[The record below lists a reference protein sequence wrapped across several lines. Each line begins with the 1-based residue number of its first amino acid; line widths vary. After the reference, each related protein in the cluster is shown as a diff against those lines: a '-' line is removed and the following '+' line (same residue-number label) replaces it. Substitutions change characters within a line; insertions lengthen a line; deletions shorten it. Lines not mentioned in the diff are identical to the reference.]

1 MQTGRILKAGLA
13 VGVVMN
19 VWDFV
24 FNTWLAPMMGMAQP
38 AMMKDM
44 ADMPIPMLVVAD
56 FVAALV
62 LVWFLDKVRG
72 AFGPGAKGG
81 ATFGL
86 YVGIVAAFPTWI
98 MMHLLMKDWP

>member
-1 MQTGRILKAGLA
+1 
-13 VGVVMN
+13 
-19 VWDFV
+19 
-24 FNTWLAPMMGMAQP
+24 
-38 AMMKDM
+38 MMKDM

-56 FVAALV
+56 FVAGLV

-98 MMHLLMKDWP
+98 VMHLLMKDWPYSMSWGWTITSIVWFVIAGTVAAVVYDKG